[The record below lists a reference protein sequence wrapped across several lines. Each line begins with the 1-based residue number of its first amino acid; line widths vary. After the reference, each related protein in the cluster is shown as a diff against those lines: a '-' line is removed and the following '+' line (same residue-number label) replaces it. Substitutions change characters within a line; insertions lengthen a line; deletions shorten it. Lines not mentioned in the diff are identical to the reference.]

1 MEFEL
6 WVEEDGNK
14 LVIAKLVQPKKM
26 SSSDFEEFV
35 YKLRNEFREKLKDEF
50 VNLDE
55 M

>member
-6 WVEEDGNK
+6 WVEQDGEK
-14 LVIAKLVQPKKM
+14 LVIAKMVKPKKM
-26 SSSDFEEFV
+26 LSSDFEEFV
-35 YKLRNEFREKLKDEF
+35 YKVRSEFREKLDEF